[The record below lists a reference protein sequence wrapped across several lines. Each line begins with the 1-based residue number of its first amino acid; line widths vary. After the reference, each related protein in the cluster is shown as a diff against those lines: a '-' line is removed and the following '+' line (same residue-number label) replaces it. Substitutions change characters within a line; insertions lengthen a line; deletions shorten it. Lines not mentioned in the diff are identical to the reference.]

1 MDRNELH
8 IIADN
13 REQKPYL
20 FDGASIYEGTTVEAG
35 SLSVGDY
42 SVKGLE
48 HLVSVERKSLSDLV
62 GCLAGS
68 RERFVRELERS
79 RALESFCVIVE
90 GSWQELA
97 QGQYRSQLRPQA
109 ACQSVAAFMARMRVP
124 FWFCGSRPAAEYCCW
139 SFLRQY
145 TQGRLQEL
153 KTVERAL
160 GSPAGACA
168 RGMDNH
174 KAGEPRD
181 VLDAFGA
188 PAEAYPDGM
197 EDRR

>member
-8 IIADN
+8 IVADA
-13 REQKPYL
+13 REKLPYA
-20 FDGASIYEGTTVEAG
+20 FTGASCYAGTTVEAG
-35 SLSVGDY
+35 TLSVGDY
-42 SVKGLE
+42 SLRGLE
-48 HLVSVERKSLSDLV
+48 HLVACERKSLPDLIQ
-62 GCLAGS
+62 CLAGS

-124 FWFCGSRPAAEYCCW
+124 FWFCGSRAAAEYCCW
-139 SFLRQY
+139 SFLRQF

-153 KTVERAL
+153 KAVERAL
-160 GSPAGACA
+160 GLRPAKRQSGQISSPA
-168 RGMDNH
+168 R
-174 KAGEPRD
+174 
-181 VLDAFGA
+181 
-188 PAEAYPDGM
+188 EA
-197 EDRR
+197 